1 MYENLNNLLIQ
12 LCRAIS
18 TRKLYFT
25 EHPKVK
31 SLSSD
36 FINQLRDFCAQT
48 NIKKLFIGIID
59 ENLVFEGRNLVGPS
73 IVGRQLIV
81 FAEKLHCGG
90 FSFAARTTLEEF
102 NEFLNLVT
110 ELNQPTGG
118 LKLSRQ
124 LLTSRKISNIEL
136 AQQYAGPA
144 GPMGDKKSVWHGED
158 AGNFVYS
165 PTLIYQALYDT
176 VAQAYG
182 DVASGQDIDI
192 DSTRSVSEYMLHF
205 TRTHFADLMQH
216 VHYPDYDSYTVG
228 HSVRVAALAVY
239 IAHSFNWGEHALL
252 AIGTAGLLHDIG
264 KCKTPDD
271 ILFKP
276 GKLDNQEFDII
287 MEHSRLG
294 AEILL
299 SQKNATNLDIAA
311 AWGHHIRYDG
321 SGYPLQPKWAMRHPF
336 TSLLQI
342 CDAFEALTAV
352 RPYKP
357 LLTPHMAYSIML
369 KDKGGFHPP
378 LLASFISVIGIYPP
392 GNKVRISNGAMGTV
406 IGVGKTLD
414 RPSVKI
420 THNEDGDELPQEDQY
435 LIDLD
440 AVRFR
445 DLQVDELLIADV
457 ATDTIN

>member
-1 MYENLNNLLIQ
+1 MYEKLNNLLIL
-12 LCRAIS
+12 LCRTIS

-31 SLSSD
+31 ALSNE
-36 FINQLRDFCAQT
+36 FITQLQNFCRESGMD
-48 NIKKLFIGIID
+48 KLFIGIIE

-73 IVGRQLIV
+73 IVGKQLIL

-90 FSFAARTTLEEF
+90 FSFSERTTLDEF
-102 NEFLNLVT
+102 NELLNLT
-110 ELNQPTGG
+110 TDLNQPTGS

-124 LLTSRKISNIEL
+124 LLAAKNIHSIEI
-136 AQQYAGPA
+136 AQHYVGPS
-144 GPMGDKKSVWHGED
+144 GPMGDKKSIWHGQD
-158 AGNFVYS
+158 AGNFVHS
-165 PTLIYQALYDT
+165 PTLIYQALFDT

-182 DVASGQDIDI
+182 DVASGNDIDI

-205 TRTHFADLMQH
+205 TRTQFADLMQH

-228 HSVRVAALAVY
+228 HSVRVAALAVFLAY
-239 IAHSFNWGEHALL
+239 SFDWSEEALL

-264 KCKTPDD
+264 KSRTPDE

-276 GKLDNQEFDII
+276 GKLDHQEFDTI
-287 MEHSRLG
+287 MEHSKVG

-299 SQKNATNLDIAA
+299 GQKNATNLDIAA

-321 SGYPLQPKWAMRHPF
+321 SGYPQQPKWAVRHPF

-378 LLASFISVIGIYPP
+378 LLASFISAIGIYPP
-392 GNKVRISNGAMGTV
+392 GNKVKISNGTTGTV
-406 IGVGKTLD
+406 ISVGKTVD

-420 THNEDGDELPQEDQY
+420 THNEDGDELPKEDHY
-435 LIDLD
+435 LIDLS

-445 DLQVDELLIADV
+445 DLHVDELLIAEAAQV
-457 ATDTIN
+457 